1 MRHPSTEI
9 WLVGDLA
16 NVLRDLVATA
26 LPSMG
31 RSGGGL
37 VATTAVMPPGEYR
50 NGYLAAM
57 AAVALA
63 TGAVDAEPTDL
74 AKTITRM
81 MGGGGS

>member
-1 MRHPSTEI
+1 MRLPSTEI

-16 NVLRDLVATA
+16 NVLR
-26 LPSMG
+26 
-31 RSGGGL
+31 GL

-63 TGAVDAEPTDL
+63 TDL

>member
-1 MRHPSTEI
+1 MRLPSTEI

-16 NVLRDLVATA
+16 NVLR
-26 LPSMG
+26 
-31 RSGGGL
+31 GL

-50 NGYLAAM
+50 NGDLAAM

-63 TGAVDAEPTDL
+63 TDL

>member
-16 NVLRDLVATA
+16 NVLRD
-26 LPSMG
+26 
-31 RSGGGL
+31 L

>member
-1 MRHPSTEI
+1 MARGDARAIGGRCVMRLPSTEI

-16 NVLRDLVATA
+16 NVLR
-26 LPSMG
+26 
-31 RSGGGL
+31 GL

-50 NGYLAAM
+50 NGDLAAM

-63 TGAVDAEPTDL
+63 TDL

>member
-16 NVLRDLVATA
+16 NVLR
-26 LPSMG
+26 
-31 RSGGGL
+31 GL

-63 TGAVDAEPTDL
+63 TDL